1 MYRKS
6 SFLIA
11 ALTGFFLALPA
22 AATAQQESKREHGR
36 YGAADMLLEH
46 RSDLKL
52 SDDQVKRLEAVRA
65 KYEKMNQPLVEQVS
79 KLWGDRPSSDSL
91 ESLTPEQRRQL
102 RAERKQRR
110 EEIRKQNP
118 EVETAMNQLRDN
130 RKAARKEALAILTPE
145 QQQIAKQR
153 MAKRHGEWRG
163 KHRGHRERGAGQP
176 DSSGA

>member
-11 ALTGFFLALPA
+11 ALTGLFLALPA
-22 AATAQQESKREHGR
+22 AATAQQESKREHR
-36 YGAADMLLEH
+36 RQSAADMLLEQ

-65 KYEKMNQPLVEQVS
+65 KYDQMNQPLVEQVS
-79 KLWGDRPSSDSL
+79 KVWGDRPSRDSL
-91 ESLTPEQRRQL
+91 QSLTPDQRRQL

-118 EVETAMNQLRDN
+118 EVETAMKQLREN
-130 RKAARKEALAILTPE
+130 RKAARKDALAILTPE
-145 QQQIAKQR
+145 QQQMVKQR
-153 MAKRHGEWRG
+153 MEKRRGEWRD
-163 KHRGHRERGAGQP
+163 KRGHRERGAAQP
-176 DSSGA
+176 DSGGA